1 MYPVGALG
9 TRICIVN
16 SSLHECQS
24 RRQTI
29 LSGWHIWSPRQFQLS
44 IGKNKYANVCQ
55 AKDIFSDVV
64 NFNLSD
70 KVVFLVLDAGSG
82 HASATCSGGV
92 LHLRLQNTKRI
103 RDVTKIQYAAR
114 PKTRWAAGD
123 HPMSSCDVNK
133 CRLTD
138 GGKTLE
144 VDVPNAHGKNYI
156 VP

>member
-1 MYPVGALG
+1 MP
-9 TRICIVN
+9 
-16 SSLHECQS
+16 
-24 RRQTI
+24 I
-29 LSGWHIWSPRQFQLS
+29 LSSNHSVWLTYLVTTSISTLHWKEQICQRLS
-44 IGKNKYANVCQ
+44 SKR
-55 AKDIFSDVV
+55 DIFPDVV
-64 NFNLSD
+64 NINLSN
-70 KVVFLVLDAGSG
+70 KVVILVLDAGSG

>member
-1 MYPVGALG
+1 MP
-9 TRICIVN
+9 IP
-16 SSLHECQS
+16 SSNHSVWLTYLVTTSISTLHWKEQ
-24 RRQTI
+24 
-29 LSGWHIWSPRQFQLS
+29 
-44 IGKNKYANVCQ
+44 VCQ
-55 AKDIFSDVV
+55 RLSSKRDIFPDVV
-64 NFNLSD
+64 NINLSD
-70 KVVFLVLDAGSG
+70 KVVLIVLDAGSG

>member
-1 MYPVGALG
+1 MP
-9 TRICIVN
+9 
-16 SSLHECQS
+16 
-24 RRQTI
+24 I
-29 LSGWHIWSPRQFQLS
+29 LSSNHSVWLTYLVTTS
-44 IGKNKYANVCQ
+44 ISTVHWKEQVCQ
-55 AKDIFSDVV
+55 RLSSKRDIFPDVV
-64 NFNLSD
+64 NINLSD
-70 KVVFLVLDAGSG
+70 KVVLIVLDAGSG

-114 PKTRWAAGD
+114 LKTRWAARD

-156 VP
+156 VN

>member
-1 MYPVGALG
+1 MP
-9 TRICIVN
+9 IP
-16 SSLHECQS
+16 SSNHSVWL
-24 RRQTI
+24 TY
-29 LSGWHIWSPRQFQLS
+29 LVTTS
-44 IGKNKYANVCQ
+44 ISTVHWKEQVCQ
-55 AKDIFSDVV
+55 RLSSKRDIFPDVV
-64 NFNLSD
+64 NINLSD
-70 KVVFLVLDAGSG
+70 KVVLIVLDAGSG

-114 PKTRWAAGD
+114 LKTRWAARD

-133 CRLTD
+133 CQLTD

-156 VP
+156 VN

>member
-1 MYPVGALG
+1 MP
-9 TRICIVN
+9 
-16 SSLHECQS
+16 
-24 RRQTI
+24 I
-29 LSGWHIWSPRQFQLS
+29 LSSNHSVWLTYLVTTSISTLHWKEQICQRLS
-44 IGKNKYANVCQ
+44 SKR
-55 AKDIFSDVV
+55 DIFPDVV
-64 NFNLSD
+64 NINLSD
-70 KVVFLVLDAGSG
+70 KVVLIVLDAGSG

-114 PKTRWAAGD
+114 LKTRWAARD

-156 VP
+156 VH

>member
-1 MYPVGALG
+1 MP
-9 TRICIVN
+9 
-16 SSLHECQS
+16 
-24 RRQTI
+24 I
-29 LSGWHIWSPRQFQLS
+29 LSSNHSVWLTYLVTTSISTLHWKEQICQRLS
-44 IGKNKYANVCQ
+44 SKR
-55 AKDIFSDVV
+55 DIFPDVV
-64 NFNLSD
+64 NINLSD
-70 KVVFLVLDAGSG
+70 KVVLIVLDAGSG

>member
-1 MYPVGALG
+1 M
-9 TRICIVN
+9 
-16 SSLHECQS
+16 
-24 RRQTI
+24 
-29 LSGWHIWSPRQFQLS
+29 
-44 IGKNKYANVCQ
+44 
-55 AKDIFSDVV
+55 
-64 NFNLSD
+64 
-70 KVVFLVLDAGSG
+70 
-82 HASATCSGGV
+82 
-92 LHLRLQNTKRI
+92 HLRLQNTKRI

>member
-1 MYPVGALG
+1 MP
-9 TRICIVN
+9 
-16 SSLHECQS
+16 
-24 RRQTI
+24 I
-29 LSGWHIWSPRQFQLS
+29 LSSNHSVWLTYLVTTS
-44 IGKNKYANVCQ
+44 ISTLHWKEQVCQ
-55 AKDIFSDVV
+55 RLSSKRDIFPDVV
-64 NFNLSD
+64 NINLSD
-70 KVVFLVLDAGSG
+70 KVVLIVLDAGSG

>member
-1 MYPVGALG
+1 MP
-9 TRICIVN
+9 
-16 SSLHECQS
+16 
-24 RRQTI
+24 I
-29 LSGWHIWSPRQFQLS
+29 LSSNHSVWLTYLVTTSISTLHWKEQICQRLS
-44 IGKNKYANVCQ
+44 SKR
-55 AKDIFSDVV
+55 DIFPDVV
-64 NFNLSD
+64 NINLSD
-70 KVVFLVLDAGSG
+70 KVVLIVLDAGSG

-114 PKTRWAAGD
+114 PKTRWTAGD

-156 VP
+156 VH